1 MQKGTRERE
10 GEEKNIVFHIPV
22 GDLEMKGNLRSVSMY
37 LKAEIRYGE
46 GKKKS
51 SAVQRMIFIFLSP
64 KILAKEVEGASI

>member
-1 MQKGTRERE
+1 
-10 GEEKNIVFHIPV
+10 
-22 GDLEMKGNLRSVSMY
+22 MKGNLRSVSMY